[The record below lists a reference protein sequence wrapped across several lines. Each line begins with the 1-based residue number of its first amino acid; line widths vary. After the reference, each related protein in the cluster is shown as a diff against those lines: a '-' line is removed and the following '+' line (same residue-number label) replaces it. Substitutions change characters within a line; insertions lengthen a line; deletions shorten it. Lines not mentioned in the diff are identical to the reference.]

1 MTGKMLT
8 EQGHQKIKE
17 ELEHLKKVRIPELA
31 KRIAEAKELGDLSE
45 NAEYQEA
52 KDEQGLVAKK
62 INELEELLRIA
73 TVTDASSINKTE
85 VEMGNTIIVS
95 QDGKQIEFKI
105 VSSNEVNP
113 AEGKISNESPLGQS
127 FLGKK
132 KGETVEVE
140 IPRGKIMYKIV
151 DIK

>member
-1 MTGKMLT
+1 MTGKILT
-8 EQGHQKIKE
+8 IEGYQKIKE
-17 ELEHLKKVRIPELA
+17 ELEYLKKKIIPKIA
-31 KRIAEAKELGDLSE
+31 KKIAEAKELGDLSE

-62 INELEELLRIA
+62 INELEELLRTA
-73 TVTDASSINKTE
+73 TVTDTKNINNSV

-95 QDGKQIEFKI
+95 QNGQQIEYKI

-113 AEGKISNESPLGQS
+113 EEGKISNESPLGKS

-132 KGETVEVE
+132 RGEIVEVE
-140 IPRGKIMYKIV
+140 VPKGKIKYKIV

>member
-1 MTGKMLT
+1 MRKLLT
-8 EQGHQKIKE
+8 KQGHKKIIDELDFLKKIK
-17 ELEHLKKVRIPELA
+17 IPELA

-52 KDEQGLVAKK
+52 KDEQGMVAKK

-73 TVTDASSINKTE
+73 TITDSDNINKTE
-85 VEMGNTIIVS
+85 VEMGNTIVVS
-95 QDGKQIEFKI
+95 TGDKNIEFKI

-127 FLGKK
+127 FLGRK
-132 KGETVEVE
+132 KGDLVEVDV
-140 IPRGKIMYKIV
+140 PKGKIKYKII
-151 DIK
+151 DIR

>member
-1 MTGKMLT
+1 MRKLLT
-8 EQGHQKIKE
+8 KQGHKKIIDELDFLKKIK
-17 ELEHLKKVRIPELA
+17 IPELA

-52 KDEQGLVAKK
+52 KDEQGMVAKK

-73 TVTDASSINKTE
+73 TITDSDNINKTE
-85 VEMGNTIIVS
+85 VEMGNTIVVS
-95 QDGKQIEFKI
+95 TGEKNIEFKI

-127 FLGKK
+127 FLGRK
-132 KGETVEVE
+132 KGDLVEVDV
-140 IPRGKIMYKIV
+140 PKGKIKYKII
-151 DIK
+151 DIR

>member
-1 MTGKMLT
+1 MPDKILT
-8 EQGHQKIKE
+8 EDGHKKIIE
-17 ELEHLKKVRIPELA
+17 ELEYLKKVRIPELA

-52 KDEQGLVAKK
+52 KDEQGLVAKR

-73 TVTDASSINKTE
+73 TVTDTNTVNKTE
-85 VEMGNTIIVS
+85 VEMGNTIVVS
-95 QDGKQIEFKI
+95 HDNKKIEFKI

-132 KGETVEVE
+132 KGDIVEVD
-140 IPRGKIMYKIV
+140 IPKGKIVYKIL